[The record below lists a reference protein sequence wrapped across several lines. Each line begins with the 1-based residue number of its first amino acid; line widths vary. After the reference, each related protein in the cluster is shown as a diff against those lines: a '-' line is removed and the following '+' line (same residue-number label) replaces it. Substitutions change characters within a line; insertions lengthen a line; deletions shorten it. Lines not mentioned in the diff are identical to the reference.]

1 MPPDGDRSLGRCC
14 LRRPSSGVS
23 SGKGQGGLAEHSPDV
38 VRIAGF
44 VMPPHAFQTSRP
56 LVASEKR
63 AAHTP
68 PDMASSASLSAMRLP
83 YEDVVTYERMRSRR
97 QALNARAAL
106 IAPCPTPRCAQESGA
121 ILWPIMSLPEHAF
134 VLGSAS
140 GDSLSSIPFRNLN
153 QFRDLAVK
161 QNSSG
166 IGDPSG

>member
-1 MPPDGDRSLGRCC
+1 MLPDGKRALGRCC
-14 LRRPSSGVS
+14 LRRPPSGVS
-23 SGKGQGGLAEHSPDV
+23 PGRGQGGLAEHSPDV
-38 VRIAGF
+38 VRIARL
-44 VMPPHAFQTSRP
+44 VMPPRAFQTSHP

-83 YEDVVTYERMRSRR
+83 NEDVVTYERMHGRR

-106 IAPCPTPRCAQESGA
+106 IAPCPTPRRAQESGA
-121 ILWPIMSLPEHAF
+121 ILWPITSLPEHAF

-153 QFRDLAVK
+153 QFRDLAAM

-166 IGDPSG
+166 IGDSFG